1 MAEIFL
7 SDLSQVKLF
16 DVLKPLLVGKKT
28 GILSIKGKENGELH
42 FELGNIVHA
51 RAGNVSGGEAFN
63 LIMAWRSGKCS
74 FEADAIS
81 SVRTIP
87 ISTEQLL
94 LNWSYRKQEWEKIRK
109 VVPSSRA
116 VFRLSTQPSSEDM
129 NIKADQWKVLAL
141 ANGARTE
148 AEIGETLKWDE
159 SKTSRVIYQLVQ
171 SGLLERGEEVRPA
184 VIKLVGEEFFAT
196 VETELKRAMGP
207 VAPVI
212 IDDKMVE
219 FGFTKEYFP
228 RDKAGFFIEA
238 LCNEIPQEAKRKEFL
253 RSMEDFLVREK

>member
-28 GILSIKGKENGELH
+28 GILSIRGKENGEIHL
-42 FELGNIVHA
+42 ELGNIAHA
-51 RAGNVSGGEAFN
+51 RAGHASGEDAFN

-74 FEADAIS
+74 FDADALS
-81 SVRTIP
+81 SERTIP

-109 VVPSSRA
+109 VIPSSSA
-116 VFRLSTQPSSEDM
+116 IFRLSTQTSSEDL

-141 ANGARTE
+141 TNGARTV
-148 AEIGETLKWDE
+148 AEIGETLKWDDFR
-159 SKTSRVIYQLVQ
+159 TSRIIYQMVQ
-171 SGLLERGEEVRPA
+171 SGLLEKGEEVRPSGK
-184 VIKLVGEEFFAT
+184 KLVGEEFFAT
-196 VETELKRAMGP
+196 IETELKRAMGP
-207 VAPVI
+207 VAPLI
-212 IDDKMVE
+212 IDDQLIE
-219 FGFTKEYFP
+219 FGLAKEYFP

-238 LCNEIPQEAKRKEFL
+238 LCEEIPQEAKRKEFL
-253 RSMEDFLVREK
+253 RGMEDFLVREK